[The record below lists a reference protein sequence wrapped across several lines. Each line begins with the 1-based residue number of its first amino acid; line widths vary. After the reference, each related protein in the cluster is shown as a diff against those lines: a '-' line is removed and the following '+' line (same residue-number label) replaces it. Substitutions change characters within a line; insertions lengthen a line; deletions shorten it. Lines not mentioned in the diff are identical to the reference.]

1 MDTTTTSK
9 GTKTQELYR
18 QLTERVIA
26 ELESN
31 PTGWTKPWAD
41 AFAHAGIPFNAT
53 TGVAYQGG
61 NVMWLALVAAD
72 AGHEGLSA
80 WATYRQ
86 WGEAGCQVRKG
97 STGTKAA
104 RWNPVRC
111 KPAHAADERC
121 TSCGKLFP
129 SVFTLFHFSQ
139 VEGGAEYVEARYADK
154 GSRHDPIAAA
164 EAFIAGTG
172 AVVRWDPTRAYY
184 SPGGDF
190 IGLPAL
196 EQFDSPARYYG
207 TAVHELGHWTGHR
220 SRLNR
225 EGITG
230 GHSFGSAEY
239 AFEELVAELTA
250 VLVGVGHLG
259 LEVDVRD
266 DHASYLASWLRALK
280 ADPSLLW
287 KAAGKAGKAADFL
300 VALQPAEAEAEPV
313 AA

>member
-1 MDTTTTSK
+1 MDATTTPAK
-9 GTKTQELYR
+9 DTKTQELYR

-26 ELESN
+26 ELETN

-61 NVMWLALVAAD
+61 NIMWLALVAAD
-72 AGHEGLSA
+72 AGYAGPSA
-80 WATYRQ
+80 WATYDQ
-86 WGEAGCQVRKG
+86 WVGVKCQVRKG
-97 STGTKAA
+97 SKGIKAV

-111 KPAHAADERC
+111 KPAHSADERC
-121 TSCGKLFP
+121 QSCGKLFP
-129 SVFTLFHFSQ
+129 SVFTLFHFTQ
-139 VEGGAEYVEARYADK
+139 VEGGAEYVEARYDDK
-154 GSRHDPIAAA
+154 RQQHDPITAA

-172 AVVRWDPTRAYY
+172 ADVRWDPTRAYF
-184 SPGGDF
+184 SPAGDF
-190 IGLPAL
+190 IGVPAL
-196 EQFDSPARYYG
+196 DAFTSPARYYS
-207 TAVHELGHWTGHR
+207 TVVHELGHWTGHR
-220 SRLNR
+220 SRLDR
-225 EGITG
+225 EGLG
-230 GHSFGSAEY
+230 KPFGSPEY

-266 DHASYLASWLRALK
+266 DHATYLASWLRALK

-287 KAAGKAGKAADFL
+287 KAASKAGKAADFL
-300 VALQPAEAEAEPV
+300 VQLQPVEVEAEPV